1 MARSSTLIKSSDSE
15 SLRSSLLDDI
25 LVTGPTLCISRR
37 LASKFFSF
45 MSLFVVLLIVLA
57 VELEEI
63 SRMEDEEWRLKN
75 NDGADVDLV
84 IFDVLLRRPNVDG
97 EGAKR
102 PEEPSVSATLV
113 ALETT
118 FSLSSSLAH
127 NSSFSPMD
135 VSDRFDDRLLRRRWS
150 VGRPV
155 FLVLSS
161 MSSVVPMERKGDV
174 FAGGRFGSDDPFFAT
189 ILFDTDC
196 AIVDVRLLST
206 LPPLASPSVEIA
218 GLCLRC
224 DEERAS
230 SGNLEDR
237 ETDITDYVQFWGE
250 APPCKMSSTAA
261 FAWTMF
267 LSRPMRR

>member
-1 MARSSTLIKSSDSE
+1 M
-15 SLRSSLLDDI
+15 
-25 LVTGPTLCISRR
+25 
-37 LASKFFSF
+37 
-45 MSLFVVLLIVLA
+45 VLLIVLA
-57 VELEEI
+57 VELDEM

-84 IFDVLLRRPNVDG
+84 ILDVLLRRPNVDG

-102 PEEPSVSATLV
+102 SEEPSVSALLV
-113 ALETT
+113 ALETNKPISS
-118 FSLSSSLAH
+118 SLSSSLAH

-155 FLVLSS
+155 FLVMSS
-161 MSSVVPMERKGDV
+161 MRFVVPMERKGDV

-189 ILFDTDC
+189 ILFDKDC
-196 AIVDVRLLST
+196 AIVDVWSLST
-206 LPPLASPSVEIA
+206 LPPLASPPVELA
-218 GLCLRC
+218 CLCLRC

-237 ETDITDYVQFWGE
+237 ETDITDYSFVLGRSGTHAKC
-250 APPCKMSSTAA
+250 APPLLLRGQYFYPTIIG
-261 FAWTMF
+261 
-267 LSRPMRR
+267 LSYGLPIPR

>member
-1 MARSSTLIKSSDSE
+1 M
-15 SLRSSLLDDI
+15 
-25 LVTGPTLCISRR
+25 
-37 LASKFFSF
+37 
-45 MSLFVVLLIVLA
+45 VLLIVLA
-57 VELEEI
+57 VELEEM
-63 SRMEDEEWRLKN
+63 SRMEDEEWRLIN

-102 PEEPSVSATLV
+102 PEEPPVSATLV
-113 ALETT
+113 ALEATRPISS
-118 FSLSSSLAH
+118 SLSSSLAH

-161 MSSVVPMERKGDV
+161 MSLVVPMERKGEV

-189 ILFDTDC
+189 MLFDTDC
-196 AIVDVRLLST
+196 AIVDVRSLST
-206 LPPLASPSVEIA
+206 LPPLASPPVEIA
-218 GLCLRC
+218 CLCLRC

-237 ETDITDYVQFWGE
+237 ETDITDYLYYVQFWGE
-250 APPCKMSSTAA
+250 APPCKMSPTAA
-261 FAWTMF
+261 FAWTIF
-267 LSRPMRR
+267 LSCTPDETIIGL